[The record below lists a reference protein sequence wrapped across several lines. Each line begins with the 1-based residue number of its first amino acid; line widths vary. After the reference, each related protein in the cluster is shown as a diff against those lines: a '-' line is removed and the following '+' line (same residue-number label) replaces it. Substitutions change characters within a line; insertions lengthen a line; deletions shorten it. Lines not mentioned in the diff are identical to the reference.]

1 VPTAHVPNPRETQ
14 PVCGELVCRL
24 WPVTLK
30 GIEEPAAGLS
40 DVAAMPETRRFY
52 RERLL
57 RRQGG
62 AQGDTTKGYST
73 KGATSGVTW
82 RGGQKPESP
91 GLIPLSIPVVCAEN
105 PLNLFSTLAMVLRP
119 RPVVGVRGYA
129 TTRSP

>member
-1 VPTAHVPNPRETQ
+1 MPTAHVPNPRETQ

-40 DVAAMPETRRFY
+40 DVAATPETWRFY

-73 KGATSGVTW
+73 KGATSGVTLLH
-82 RGGQKPESP
+82 GGKSLKAP
-91 GLIPLSIPVVCAEN
+91 A
-105 PLNLFSTLAMVLRP
+105 
-119 RPVVGVRGYA
+119 
-129 TTRSP
+129 